1 MRLLSNDHNPENR
14 KSMAGSGRL
23 LRFDEAVTLAGGN
36 DQPLLLAA
44 VDRAAGQIYAH
55 FDFGFSRFR
64 VIGQP
69 NGAAPAG
76 SCAKADASERGRPRR
91 IPISAAGN
99 TRKKRLN

>member
-1 MRLLSNDHNPENR
+1 MRLGNGMALPSVTIRLLSNDHNPENR

-44 VDRAAGQIYAH
+44 VDRAAGLIYAH

-69 NGAAPAG
+69 NGALWLAAPAG
-76 SCAKADASERGRPRR
+76 SCAKADASERGRP
-91 IPISAAGN
+91 
-99 TRKKRLN
+99 